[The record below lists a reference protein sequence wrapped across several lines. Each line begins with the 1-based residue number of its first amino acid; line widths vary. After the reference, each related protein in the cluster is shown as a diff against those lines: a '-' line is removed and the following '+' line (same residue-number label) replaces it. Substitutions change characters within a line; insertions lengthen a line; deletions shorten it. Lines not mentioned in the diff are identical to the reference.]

1 MAQLVVEKSI
11 VIHASAKSIW
21 DVLTDPHLSREWIQ
35 TWWPEIQTV
44 ESTWRYGDPILWKL
58 GNGELAA
65 RGTVTNS
72 HPYIELQFSFRVNDQ
87 NGIPKTEQIHY
98 ELEQGK
104 GLILLHVKVGNF
116 GDSQEH
122 EACYAG
128 AIESWNKA
136 LPKIRE
142 LAEKNMEQTHISH
155 PSM

>member
-1 MAQLVVEKSI
+1 MAQQLVEKSI

-21 DVLTDPHLSREWIQ
+21 DVLTDSHLSREWIQ

-44 ESTWRYGDPILWKL
+44 ESTWRYGEPIIWKL
-58 GNGELAA
+58 KNGAQGA
-65 RGTVTNS
+65 RGTVTTS
-72 HPYIELQFSFRVNDQ
+72 HPYIELQFTFRVNDPDS
-87 NGIPKTEQIHY
+87 IPKTEHIHY

-116 GDSQEH
+116 GDTLED

-142 LAEKNMEQTHISH
+142 LAEKK
-155 PSM
+155 